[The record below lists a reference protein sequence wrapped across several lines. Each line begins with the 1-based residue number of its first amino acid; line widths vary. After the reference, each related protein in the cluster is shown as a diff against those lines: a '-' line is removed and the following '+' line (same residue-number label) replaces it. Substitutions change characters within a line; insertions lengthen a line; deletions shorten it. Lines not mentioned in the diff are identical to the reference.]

1 MLWRSHMIV
10 GASSWMALQTLTG
23 PLTGQPLDS
32 RERAIGAMVAAGGS
46 LVCDM
51 DTRDSRLAHSLGL
64 VTQLAAAAIGRAFGG
79 HRHGTH
85 SPIFCA
91 AVAAVCTTALAQP
104 ELVHVRPG
112 VSVTA
117 GQLVALAVGYVAASL
132 GVALLLRLRGARA
145 AVTAAVL
152 VAAAAAT
159 APSPGLVAAAF
170 TIGCFSHLLGDG
182 LTPEGVMLAW
192 PFSQR
197 RFSLALI
204 KRTGDRR
211 EQLLILATAAVTVA
225 IAGGLL

>member
-1 MLWRSHMIV
+1 M
-10 GASSWMALQTLTG
+10 
-23 PLTGQPLDS
+23 S
-32 RERAIGAMVAAGGS
+32 RH
-46 LVCDM
+46 
-51 DTRDSRLAHSLGL
+51 RLS
-64 VTQLAAAAIGRAFGG
+64 
-79 HRHGTH
+79 
-85 SPIFCA
+85 
-91 AVAAVCTTALAQP
+91 
-104 ELVHVRPG
+104 
-112 VSVTA
+112 
-117 GQLVALAVGYVAASL
+117 
-132 GVALLLRLRGARA
+132 VALLLRMRGARA

-159 APSPGLVAAAF
+159 TPPPELVAAAF
-170 TIGCFSHLLGDG
+170 TIGCFSHLLADG